1 MNTGESTEADRLRSL
16 FERVTGESTVTE
28 RQRPG
33 VSHRVYEDE
42 R

>member
-1 MNTGESTEADRLRSL
+1 MSSEEPAESDRLRAL

-33 VSHRVYEDE
+33 VSHRVYEADQ
-42 R
+42 

>member
-1 MNTGESTEADRLRSL
+1 MSDDDHDDHDFGAL

-28 RQRPG
+28 RQHDGP
-33 VSHRVYEDE
+33 SHRVFDAD